1 MTLHFEYI
9 DRLKGFAMLC
19 VVLGHI
25 VCFTMYDIWDIAVQ
39 DINLAF
45 VNTFHMPLFMFL
57 SGFVIHTLPNC
68 KKLAKKCYSFLLPFF
83 LVLWRDIYLCEQRDN
98 RKCSY

>member
-1 MTLHFEYI
+1 MTLHFEYL

-25 VCFTMYDIWDIAVQ
+25 VCFTMYDTWDIAVQ

-45 VNTFHMPLFMFL
+45 VSMFGSVL
-57 SGFVIHTLPNC
+57 NPSCKPTSLKHTI
-68 KKLAKKCYSFLLPFF
+68 S
-83 LVLWRDIYLCEQRDN
+83 
-98 RKCSY
+98 